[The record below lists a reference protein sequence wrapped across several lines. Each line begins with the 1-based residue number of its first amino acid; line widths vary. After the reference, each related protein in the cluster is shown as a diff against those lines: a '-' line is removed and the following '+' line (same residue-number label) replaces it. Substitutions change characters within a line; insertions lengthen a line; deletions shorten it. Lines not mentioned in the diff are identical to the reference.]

1 MYLASGMALMLAP
14 DWFLSNVGNFPPFNR
29 HYEGD
34 LGTFLLPLGVGFIY
48 AARNPVRN
56 AVLLGVA
63 A

>member
-1 MYLASGMALMLAP
+1 MVEDSLQDAGPAALAARPRFAWNLDEVSGAL
-14 DWFLSNVGNFPPFNR
+14 
-29 HYEGD
+29 GD